1 MDCAELTTREINQA
15 IRLLCDEGRADICV
29 TNPSARHNLAVA
41 LVTGSKILFD
51 GPVGWYCAGM
61 NDGAHVVVN
70 GNCGWGVA
78 ECMMSGRVEVH
89 GHAGSG
95 TAASIRGGLVYV
107 AGNAGARA
115 GIAMKGGTLIV
126 GGDVGYMSGFMMQ
139 RGTMIVGGDAADGL
153 GDSMYEGI
161 IYIAGDID
169 SLGADAVEAA
179 LTDDD
184 RAYAQARH
192 RRVRHAQTPDD
203 FRKIESGRQLW
214 TFSTKDPELWRR
226 RAVSDPSPSRPAPRC
241 GTGTS
246 SRTSGTR
253 RRSAGTASRA
263 APPASG
269 SRASTT

>member
-1 MDCAELTTREINQA
+1 VAQVTTFAPTVDCAELTTREINQA
-15 IRLLCDEGRADICV
+15 IRLLCDEGSADICV

-115 GIAMKGGTLIV
+115 GIAMKGGTLV
-126 GGDVGYMSGFMMQ
+126 VAGDVGYMSGFMMQ
-139 RGTMIVGGDAADGL
+139 RGTMVVGGDAADGL
-153 GDSMYEGI
+153 GDSMYEGV
-161 IYIAGDID
+161 IYIAGKID
-169 SLGADAVEAA
+169 SLGADAVEAP
-179 LTDDD
+179 LTDED
-184 RAYAQARH
+184 RATLMQITTEFGMP
-192 RRVRHAQTPDD
+192 QTPDD
-203 FRKIESGRQLW
+203 FRRIESGRQLW
-214 TFSTKDPELWRR
+214 TFSVKEPELWR
-226 RAVSDPSPSRPAPRC
+226 
-241 GTGTS
+241 
-246 SRTSGTR
+246 
-253 RRSAGTASRA
+253 TAL
-263 APPASG
+263 
-269 SRASTT
+269 